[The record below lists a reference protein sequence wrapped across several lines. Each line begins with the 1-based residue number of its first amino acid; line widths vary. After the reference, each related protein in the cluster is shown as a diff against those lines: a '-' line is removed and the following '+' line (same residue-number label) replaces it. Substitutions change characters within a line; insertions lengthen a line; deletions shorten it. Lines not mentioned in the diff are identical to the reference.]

1 MMNDKPMD
9 NEIKKII
16 WKQIIEGELREKIA
30 YNIESVKV
38 GSLNG
43 LGMQIIAAKIARG
56 EDVSLD

>member
-1 MMNDKPMD
+1 MNDKPMD
-9 NEIKKII
+9 NEVKKII

-30 YNIESVKV
+30 HNIESVKI

-56 EDVSLD
+56 EDEI

>member
-1 MMNDKPMD
+1 MNDKPMD

>member
-1 MMNDKPMD
+1 MNDKPMD

-43 LGMQIIAAKIARG
+43 LGMQMIAAEIVRG
-56 EDVSLD
+56 KNV